1 MKKLMTRAN
10 TSVKVL
16 VPELKRESDF
26 GRVKSYRLS
35 QVRSPQLCDCAR
47 YLHLSS
53 DRFLTLTLRS
63 DATAEPLDAPDQ
75 AARSQ
80 ISTGTP
86 MRASALFHTV
96 FQVWS
101 SVTSPRRVKMFPSG
115 SRRCA
120 SISPQGCFSGG
131 TRNSTPRSARVWY
144 VIKISE
150 TCSETPTKRPI
161 NAWPS

>member
-1 MKKLMTRAN
+1 MKKLMTRAD

-16 VPELKRESDF
+16 VAELKRESDF

-101 SVTSPRRVKMFPSG
+101 SVTSIKKSQDVSVRVAQMRKHP
-115 SRRCA
+115 A
-120 SISPQGCFSGG
+120 QDCFSGG
-131 TRNSTPRSARVWY
+131 ARNSTPRSARV
-144 VIKISE
+144 
-150 TCSETPTKRPI
+150 
-161 NAWPS
+161 